1 MKTVIHNIFS
11 LLLILH
17 ASHAAGQQYRF
28 SDGLYR
34 VPYSNGVT
42 ASIASNVW
50 SHSPLG
56 CMDIIAQNCTDC
68 GIVAAA
74 GGWIRAIRDFHN
86 TSCGGSSCC
95 PEFNN
100 FIILEHPNGEW
111 SSYIHL
117 KQNSITNLGHEID
130 DWVDVG
136 TLLGYEGT
144 VGCSTGQH
152 LHLEVSRP
160 RDRTNAWDNYDGVL
174 RRHGELLN
182 PVICSSGNGMFIE
195 GQTYTAGNCSF
206 NCATSL
212 NLSGNVTNSVQRADN
227 TISST
232 AVFSADGTGMY
243 RAGTEIVFTPGFAAS
258 RGVMFTAQV
267 KTCNQN

>member
-1 MKTVIHNIFS
+1 MKTITVCFTCITI
-11 LLLILH
+11 LLT
-17 ASHAAGQQYRF
+17 STVVKSQQYRL

-34 VPYSNGVT
+34 IPYSNGTIISVIT
-42 ASIASNVW
+42 DVW
-50 SHSPLG
+50 NHSPKG
-56 CMDIIAQNCTDC
+56 CMDMSAQNCSDC

-74 GGWIRAIRDFHN
+74 GGWIRAIRDFNN
-86 TSCGGSSCC
+86 TSCGGDNCC
-95 PEFNN
+95 PQFNN

-117 KQNSITNLGHEID
+117 KQGSITALGHERD

-136 TLLGYEGT
+136 TLLGYEGS

-160 RDRTNAWDNYDGVL
+160 FDRTSAWDNYDGVL

-182 PVICSSGNGMFIE
+182 PVICSSGNGMFID
-195 GQTYTAGNCSF
+195 GQSYTAGNCSF
-206 NCATSL
+206 DCPATLTPAGSI
-212 NLSGNVTNSVQRADN
+212 TNSVQRADN
-227 TISST
+227 SINST
-232 AVFSADGTGMY
+232 ATFPSNGTGMY
-243 RAGTEIVFTPGFAAS
+243 RAGTQVVLSPGFTATQGS
-258 RGVMFTAQV
+258 MFTAQI

>member
-1 MKTVIHNIFS
+1 MKTVYIFIS
-11 LLLILH
+11 FILLIALH
-17 ASHAAGQQYRF
+17 STAQQYRL

-34 VPYSNGVT
+34 VPYSNGTSVSVIT
-42 ASIASNVW
+42 DVW
-50 SHSPLG
+50 NHSPRG
-56 CMDIIAQNCTDC
+56 CMDMRATNCTDC

-86 TSCGGSSCC
+86 TSCGGDNCC

-100 FIILEHPNGEW
+100 FIILEHQNGEW

-117 KQNSITNLGHEID
+117 RQNSISDLGHEVN

-144 VGCSTGQH
+144 VGCSTGDH

-160 RDRTNAWDNYDGVL
+160 TDPANAWDSFDGVL

-182 PVICSSGNGMFIE
+182 PVICTSGNGMFID
-195 GQTYTAGNCSF
+195 GSSYVAT
-206 NCATSL
+206 NCASNCPTNITTSA
-212 NLSGNVTNSVQRADN
+212 SVTNSVQKADN
-227 TISST
+227 NITST
-232 AVFSADGTGMY
+232 ATFAANGTGMY
-243 RAGTEIVFTPGFAAS
+243 RAGSEVILNPGFNLPP
-258 RGVMFTAQV
+258 GVIFTAQI
-267 KTCNQN
+267 KTCNQQ

>member
-1 MKTVIHNIFS
+1 MKQLIIS
-11 LLLILH
+11 LILIP
-17 ASHAAGQQYRF
+17 ALFFAPRSFSQQYRF

-34 VPYSNGVT
+34 VPYSNGTQISVVT
-42 ASIASNVW
+42 NVW
-50 SHSPLG
+50 SHDPLG
-56 CMDIIAQNCTDC
+56 CMDVYATNCTSC

-86 TSCGGSSCC
+86 TSCGGVNCC

-117 KQNSITNLGHEID
+117 KQNSITDLGHAVGN
-130 DWVDVG
+130 WVDVG

-144 VGCSTGQH
+144 VGCSTGNH

-160 RDRTNAWDNYDGVL
+160 RDRTNAWDSYDGVL

-182 PVICSSGNGMFIE
+182 PVICNSGNGMLID
-195 GQTYTAGNCSF
+195 GQAYTAGACSY
-206 NCATSL
+206 NCATTL
-212 NLSGNVTNSVQRADN
+212 TLSGNSTNTVQRADN
-227 TISST
+227 TIT
-232 AVFSADGTGMY
+232 SAATFASNGTGMY
-243 RAGTEIVFTPGFAAS
+243 RAGTEITFTPGFTATQ
-258 RGVMFTAQV
+258 GVMFTAQI